1 MKKGTLKGAN
11 GEDFFLCLSK
21 SQHVETCQMATPNNK
36 PFMVMKWYQF
46 PFFCYVEKVHDYFQ
60 LCSLVANELNIFF
73 FGFPLK
79 PHMIGIITSCL
90 SWLLKS
96 GP

>member
-1 MKKGTLKGAN
+1 
-11 GEDFFLCLSK
+11 
-21 SQHVETCQMATPNNK
+21 MATPNNK

-73 FGFPLK
+73 FGLSIEATHDWDHHF
-79 PHMIGIITSCL
+79 MS